1 VGNAVHEYALSTLR
15 GSQDSGV
22 GIDAVKFSVF
32 HNSPFASVAISELLL
47 LESSHDELPNRL
59 SSGHRDWSFGT
70 FRTRRRT
77 TFAGSRGLQSGI
89 GEALTRELINRG
101 WFVAMAD
108 LRESKALTEEFGSKA
123 KFYETD
129 VASYDAQA
137 KTFAAVF
144 HFHGR
149 IDALCANAGIGD
161 RGSIY
166 ILNHRNKDE
175 IPPAPDLKCT
185 NVDWKGVLYG
195 TQLAIHF
202 MRKNATP
209 GGVIVATA
217 SIVAMHPHPSY
228 AEYNGTKAA
237 VLNFVRGSAGVLKVK
252 ENIRINCASVEMF
265 KISSQG
271 EPSLTMLS
279 VTCRRNAW
287 HRRHSHS
294 TKTNDR
300 RRRPIRVRPSTLS
313 HAAIQSW
320 RPLPQPTTFL

>member
-1 VGNAVHEYALSTLR
+1 MSSPT
-15 GSQDSGV
+15 DSR
-22 GIDAVKFSVF
+22 
-32 HNSPFASVAISELLL
+32 VAIVTGAS
-47 LESSHDELPNRL
+47 
-59 SSGHRDWSFGT
+59 
-70 FRTRRRT
+70 
-77 TFAGSRGLQSGI
+77 SGI

-144 HFHGR
+144 HSHGR

-185 NVDWKGVLYG
+185 DVDWKGVLYG

-202 MRKNATP
+202 MRKNPTP

-217 SIVAMHPHPSY
+217 SIVAVHPHASY

-252 ENIRINCASVEMF
+252 ENIRINCIMPGIVDTAIVPRQMIAAVDPSDITPVSTIVSAYIRLLDDESLTGQGIECSVDKQLPFTDPPLMNGKHTKRAATVWDPLF
-265 KISSQG
+265 KIMHG
-271 EPSLTMLS
+271 ENSGL
-279 VTCRRNAW
+279 A
-287 HRRHSHS
+287 
-294 TKTNDR
+294 D
-300 RRRPIRVRPSTLS
+300 
-313 HAAIQSW
+313 AIAGED
-320 RPLPQPTTFL
+320 FVM

>member
-1 VGNAVHEYALSTLR
+1 MNNLMMSSSTGTR
-15 GSQDSGV
+15 
-22 GIDAVKFSVF
+22 
-32 HNSPFASVAISELLL
+32 VAIVTGASKRY
-47 LESSHDELPNRL
+47 D
-59 SSGHRDWSFGT
+59 
-70 FRTRRRT
+70 FRRPT
-77 TFAGSRGLQSGI
+77 TWQSGI

-108 LRESKALTEEFGSKA
+108 LRESKALTDEFGSKA

-144 HFHGR
+144 HSHGR

-166 ILNHRNKDE
+166 ILKYRNKDE

-185 NVDWKGVLYG
+185 DVDWKGVLYG

-202 MRKNATP
+202 MRKNPTP

-252 ENIRINCASVEMF
+252 ENIRINCALLDTTRSRS
-265 KISSQG
+265 KASQ
-271 EPSLTMLS
+271 
-279 VTCRRNAW
+279 R
-287 HRRHSHS
+287 
-294 TKTNDR
+294 
-300 RRRPIRVRPSTLS
+300 
-313 HAAIQSW
+313 
-320 RPLPQPTTFL
+320 

>member
-1 VGNAVHEYALSTLR
+1 MSSPT
-15 GSQDSGV
+15 GSR
-22 GIDAVKFSVF
+22 
-32 HNSPFASVAISELLL
+32 VAIVTGAS
-47 LESSHDELPNRL
+47 
-59 SSGHRDWSFGT
+59 
-70 FRTRRRT
+70 
-77 TFAGSRGLQSGI
+77 SGI

-271 EPSLTMLS
+271 VMPGIVDTAIVPRQMIAAVDPSDITPVSTIVSAYIRLLDDESLTGQGIECS
-279 VTCRRNAW
+279 VDKQLPFADPPLMNGK
-287 HRRHSHS
+287 H
-294 TKTNDR
+294 TKR
-300 RRRPIRVRPSTLS
+300 
-313 HAAIQSW
+313 AATVW
-320 RPLPQPTTFL
+320 DPLFKIMHGENSGLADAIAGEDFVM